1 MESKEDKKVVRRP
14 QSVEEF
20 LNVIFTLKQKKEEK
34 EKEKN
39 SNSESTTDDL
49 ELLFLEKEQEFL
61 QAIGQVDSIPKGV
74 RGDLLYQLVRLEK
87 GMYEEDRL
95 YSYTRFYRG
104 QSDATWSLTP
114 GIYRDTQLA
123 KNEAKIFS
131 DTISDFPEEFSNCE
145 TPFEQLVKMQHYS
158 VPTRLLDVTTNPL
171 VALFFACQEVK
182 DKPLSNVPVGVE
194 QDDKK
199 EQEQNT
205 GHSEGSVER
214 EESSEETGN
223 DDAGYSVVYVIDVP
237 NYRIKYGDSDSVT
250 ILSTLAKYDHY
261 WDENRFRKHTKPV
274 PGYFT
279 GLRFLHAVRETKP
292 WFRSKIRTRTL
303 CSVFCVKPKHANP
316 RIIRQSGAFLLFG
329 IDRDKGRDEP
339 ATLGKSGITVKRIL
353 IPKKSTKGILRELEL
368 LNISRASLF
377 GDLDYYAEHIKDK
390 YKEKQR
396 DARGMKKE
404 S

>member
-1 MESKEDKKVVRRP
+1 METSIFGDIIDYSDMTQSKKKCKKNDYTEAKIIGTAG
-14 QSVEEF
+14 SVEKF
-20 LNVIFTLKQKKEEK
+20 LKVIFYLKRNREEEEK
-34 EKEKN
+34 RKKN
-39 SNSESTTDDL
+39 AKSESTTDDP
-49 ELLFLEKEQEFL
+49 EVVFL
-61 QAIGQVDSIPKGV
+61 QKEHKFLKQFAFRDLIVLPPKYNV
-74 RGDLLYQLVRLEK
+74 CKYISFKRLTKNLNELENK
-87 GMYEEDRL
+87 MYL
-95 YSYTRFYRG
+95 GISSGFTVFYRG
-104 QSDATWSLTP
+104 QGDVNWSLVP
-114 GIYRDTQLA
+114 GIYRDEEDWLVKCESQ
-123 KNEAKIFS
+123 IFS

-145 TPFEQLVKMQHYS
+145 TPLEQLVKMQHYS

-171 VALFFACQEVK
+171 VALFFACQKSEK
-182 DKPLSNVPVGVE
+182 HSSN
-194 QDDKK
+194 
-199 EQEQNT
+199 
-205 GHSEGSVER
+205 
-214 EESSEETGN
+214 
-223 DDAGYSVVYVIDVP
+223 DAVVYVIKVP
-237 NYRIKYGDSDSVT
+237 NRIIKYGDSDSVT

-292 WFRSKIRTRTL
+292 WFRSKIRTKTL

-329 IDRDKGRDEP
+329 IDRDKGRDQP
-339 ATLGKSGITVKRIL
+339 ASLKESGIDVERVL
-353 IPKKSTKGILRELEL
+353 IPQAVKETISNELEA

-396 DARGMKKE
+396 NARDMKKE